1 MKRMIHL
8 LTGLARGGCEG
19 NALRFVENT
28 PGVRHHLV
36 VLGTSGPME
45 QDFKTAGATVDY
57 LSVGTSPWEISQKV
71 RECVLPHNPVGVI
84 VWHGM
89 VMLPEILHGLRGASF
104 KILVHGGNP
113 AHGMPLLVDLRY
125 YILEKLLGQLAEAT
139 YVCCSQHVA
148 DSFQESLYLRR
159 FRTVVVPNGVHA
171 PSVSLHKPREIRPGQ
186 EVTLGMVARL
196 DSIKD
201 HATLL
206 RAFAALLKEWP
217 EARLELV
224 GDGAER
230 QRLETLAVELQVA
243 QRVVFHGTL
252 SDVYEAMTRWDLFV
266 YATTIQEGLGNALA
280 EAMMLGLPCVAT
292 NVKPIQE
299 LAGSPSSVELVE
311 PANPEAMTKGILR
324 LLHSLELREKL
335 SSSAHRR
342 AKKELSAEVYAQRYV
357 SLLSV

>member
-1 MKRMIHL
+1 MRRIIHL

-28 PGVRHHLV
+28 PGFHHHLV
-36 VLGTSGPME
+36 VLGASGPME
-45 QDFKTAGATVDY
+45 QDFKKAGATVDY
-57 LSVGTSPWEISQKV
+57 LPLEKSPWGLSQRI
-71 RECVLPHNPVGVI
+71 RECVLPHNPAGVI

-89 VMLPEILHGLRGASF
+89 VMLPQILRGLRGSPF
-104 KILVHGGNP
+104 NILVHGGNP
-113 AHGMPLLVDLRY
+113 AHGMPLRVDLRY
-125 YILEKLLGQLAEAT
+125 YLLEKLLGQRAEAT

-159 FRTVVVPNGVHA
+159 FRSVVVPNGVHS
-171 PSVSLHKPREIRPGQ
+171 PSVPLHKPREIRPGHA
-186 EVTLGMVARL
+186 VTLGMVARL

-230 QRLETLAVELQVA
+230 QRLETMADELQVA

-252 SDVYEAMTRWDLFV
+252 SDVYETMTRWDLFA

-299 LAGSPSSVELVE
+299 LAGTPSCVELVQ
-311 PANPEAMTKGILR
+311 PASPEAMTQGILR
-324 LLHSLELREKL
+324 LLHSFELREKL
-335 SSSAHRR
+335 SSSAHGR

-357 SLLSV
+357 GLLSA